1 MGTGILEIFL
11 IVFVIVLF
19 VGPRQLPKLTK
30 AVKDSIHQIREE
42 AGKNKER
49 SDSEDKEEDSKT
61 EA

>member
-30 AVKDSIHQIREE
+30 AVKDSIQHIREE
-42 AGKNKER
+42 AGKNKEK
-49 SDSEDKEEDSKT
+49 SASEDKEEDSKT

>member
-19 VGPRQLPKLTK
+19 VGPRQLPKLTR

-42 AGKNKER
+42 AGKNKEK
-49 SDSEDKEEDSKT
+49 SVSEDKEEDSKT

>member
-42 AGKNKER
+42 AGKNKEKTA
-49 SDSEDKEEDSKT
+49 SEDKEEDSKT

>member
-42 AGKNKER
+42 ADKNKEK
-49 SDSEDKEEDSKT
+49 SDSEDKEEDSKK

>member
-42 AGKNKER
+42 SSKNKEK
-49 SDSEDKEEDSKT
+49 SASEDKEEDSKT

>member
-42 AGKNKER
+42 AGKNKEKLA
-49 SDSEDKEEDSKT
+49 SEDNEEDSKT

>member
-42 AGKNKER
+42 AGKNKEKSA
-49 SDSEDKEEDSKT
+49 SDDNEEDSKK

>member
-42 AGKNKER
+42 AGKNKEKSA
-49 SDSEDKEEDSKT
+49 SDNNEEDSKK

>member
-30 AVKDSIHQIREE
+30 AVKDSIYQIREE
-42 AGKNKER
+42 AGKNKEK
-49 SDSEDKEEDSKT
+49 SASEDKEEDSKA

>member
-30 AVKDSIHQIREE
+30 AVKDSIYQIREE
-42 AGKNKER
+42 AGKNMVSSIKFIMQ
-49 SDSEDKEEDSKT
+49 
-61 EA
+61 

>member
-11 IVFVIVLF
+11 IVFVIILF

-42 AGKNKER
+42 AGKNKEKSA
-49 SDSEDKEEDSKT
+49 SDDNEEDSKT

>member
-1 MGTGILEIFL
+1 MGIGILEIFL

-30 AVKDSIHQIREE
+30 AVKDSIHQIKEE
-42 AGKNKER
+42 AGKNKEK
-49 SDSEDKEEDSKT
+49 SASEDKEEDSKT

>member
-42 AGKNKER
+42 AGKNKEKSA
-49 SDSEDKEEDSKT
+49 SDDNEEDSKT

>member
-30 AVKDSIHQIREE
+30 AVKDSIYQIREE
-42 AGKNKER
+42 AGNKKEK
-49 SDSEDKEEDSKT
+49 SASEDKEEDSKK

>member
-30 AVKDSIHQIREE
+30 AVNDSIYQIREE
-42 AGKNKER
+42 AGKN
-49 SDSEDKEEDSKT
+49 
-61 EA
+61 

>member
-30 AVKDSIHQIREE
+30 AVKDSIQQIREE
-42 AGKNKER
+42 AGKNKEK
-49 SDSEDKEEDSKT
+49 SASEDTEEDSKT

>member
-30 AVKDSIHQIREE
+30 AVKDSIHQIKEE
-42 AGKNKER
+42 AGKNKEK

>member
-30 AVKDSIHQIREE
+30 AVKDSIYQIKEE
-42 AGKNKER
+42 AGNNKEK
-49 SDSEDKEEDSKT
+49 SASEDKEEDSKT

>member
-30 AVKDSIHQIREE
+30 AVKDSIQQIREE
-42 AGKNKER
+42 AGKNKEK
-49 SDSEDKEEDSKT
+49 SASKDKEEDSKT

>member
-42 AGKNKER
+42 AGKNKKKSA
-49 SDSEDKEEDSKT
+49 SDDNEEDSKK

>member
-30 AVKDSIHQIREE
+30 AVKDSIQQIKEE
-42 AGKNKER
+42 AGKNKEK
-49 SDSEDKEEDSKT
+49 SASEDKEEDSKT